1 MNRKKTTKL
10 KIFIVSGASALA
22 VGLVATTTDVG
33 KFYLNK
39 YDNPYLHKEIELANM
54 TEEEKYK
61 TVTKFIKDMEKYE
74 TIEVMYDLDPDN
86 LKEAIKNLLMSN
98 PYTDFKMLSDR
109 LATTEVSYDDSLS
122 GGVRGKTMIEENAFY
137 ERVVIKLLEPN
148 SEIYFHELIHAIYP
162 TIKDCQFLE
171 ETISAQLTSEFYHT
185 EYDYD
190 EPRMVL
196 KMWLETLGSDV
207 FNKIRATGSL
217 EPLKEELENIGCGN
231 EMITIIISDFN
242 DYFSLYKIYK
252 QGQNIKDETLP
263 KEIYDASGEINL
275 ATARNIYD
283 SKCLHLLQNI
293 EYVYQLKYQDT
304 MLNNEQMK
312 LYQDEFMRL
321 RDTFSYFTEL
331 EETYYFNQT
340 MKKVKTY

>member
-39 YDNPYLHKEIELANM
+39 FDNPYLHKEIELANM

-171 ETISAQLTSEFYHT
+171 ETIKSDRSHV
-185 EYDYD
+185 
-190 EPRMVL
+190 VL
-196 KMWLETLGSDV
+196 
-207 FNKIRATGSL
+207 
-217 EPLKEELENIGCGN
+217 
-231 EMITIIISDFN
+231 
-242 DYFSLYKIYK
+242 
-252 QGQNIKDETLP
+252 
-263 KEIYDASGEINL
+263 
-275 ATARNIYD
+275 
-283 SKCLHLLQNI
+283 
-293 EYVYQLKYQDT
+293 
-304 MLNNEQMK
+304 
-312 LYQDEFMRL
+312 
-321 RDTFSYFTEL
+321 
-331 EETYYFNQT
+331 
-340 MKKVKTY
+340 